1 MNHKSI
7 FDRSLNRELGG
18 SQSQA
23 SLCQDWVIY
32 APAAFL
38 GVILFCH
45 YIMVLFTIND
55 STTFLNFKINIIDI
69 LQYYLEQHI
78 EFACKISTYSAMQA
92 ITKK

>member
-18 SQSQA
+18 SQSQG
-23 SLCQDWVIY
+23 S
-32 APAAFL
+32 
-38 GVILFCH
+38 VILFCH

-55 STTFLNFKINIIDI
+55 SATFLNFKINIIDI

-78 EFACKISTYSAMQA
+78 EFACKISTYVAMQA